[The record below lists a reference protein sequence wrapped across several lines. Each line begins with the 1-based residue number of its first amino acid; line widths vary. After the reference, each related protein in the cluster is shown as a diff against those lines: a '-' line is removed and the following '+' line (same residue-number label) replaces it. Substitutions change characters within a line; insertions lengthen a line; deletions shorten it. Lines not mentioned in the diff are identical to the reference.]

1 MLLTK
6 FFSSLDKIYPETEW
20 EEESPEAGG
29 VMLSNERYS
38 FQLGYRFDRLNATV
52 KVQVLPEN
60 EAISLRRVGLVPAA
74 YVRPVD
80 ADDNFEKTM
89 PGMFPDPLFP
99 LKDGK
104 LLLCANGANALWIT
118 VDGEKL
124 SGGKERKEEENMDIR
139 IRFLQD
145 GENGE
150 EILAE
155 AVYHLTVL
163 PARLPEQKLLFTQW
177 FHSDCL
183 AHWYRVPVF
192 SQEWWQRVDQYL
204 ACAKKNGLNLILTP
218 IFTPPLDTAVGKER
232 LTVQLAAV
240 KKEEA
245 GYTFDFSNLQKW
257 IGICRKNGIRH
268 FEISHLFT
276 QWGAGFAPKIVAD
289 VDGKQVRIFGWETKA
304 DSPEYTAFLDAFL
317 PELVSFLE
325 KEGILDSC
333 FFHISDEPRTEHL
346 ASYTSANEIVRKHI
360 GDSKIMDAISDYDF
374 YENGLIDLP
383 VCSTNHIHPFLEKK
397 TEPLF
402 AYYCCGQTR
411 GTANRLFGMPQVR
424 NRCIG
429 VQMYA
434 SGVQG
439 FLHWGYNYW
448 LSPGSQYP
456 IDPYAV
462 TDCERTFPG
471 GDSFSVYPT
480 EEGPVESARQ
490 VVFYEALQDVRL
502 LELMEEKLGRQRV
515 ETLLADWPYLAFD
528 TSPRSAEE
536 FLKLRGRLIDA
547 VRTLA

>member
-6 FFSSLDKIYPETEW
+6 FFSSLDKIYPDTEW
-20 EEESPEAGG
+20 EEAAPEACG

-38 FQLGYRFDRLNATV
+38 FQLGYRFDQLNTTV

-60 EAISLRRVGLVPAA
+60 EAVSLRRVGLVPAA
-74 YVRPVD
+74 FVRPVD

-99 LKDGK
+99 MEDGK

-124 SGGKERKEEENMDIR
+124 TGTKERKEEETVEIR
-139 IRFLQD
+139 IRFLQ
-145 GENGE
+145 ETEAGE

-155 AVYHLTVL
+155 AVYQLTVL

-183 AHWYRVPVF
+183 AHWYHTPVF
-192 SQEWWQRVDQYL
+192 SQEWWKRVDQYL
-204 ACAKKNGLNLILTP
+204 ACAAKNGLNLILTP

-232 LTVQLAAV
+232 LTVQLVSV
-240 KKEEA
+240 KKE
-245 GYTFDFSNLQKW
+245 GDSYSFGFSNLKKW
-257 IGICRKNGIRH
+257 IDICQKNGIRH

-276 QWGAGFAPKIVAD
+276 QWGAKFAPKIMAD
-289 VDGKQVRIFGWETKA
+289 AEGGQTRIFGWETKA

-317 PELVSFLE
+317 PQLVTFLE

-333 FFHISDEPRTEHL
+333 FFHISDEPGTRDL
-346 ASYTSANEIVRKHI
+346 ASYASANRIVRKHI
-360 GDSKIMDAISDYDF
+360 GNCKIMDAISDYGF

-383 VCSTNHIHPFLEKK
+383 VCATNHMGPFLEKK
-397 TEPLF
+397 TKPLF
-402 AYYCCGQTR
+402 AYYCCSQRVGN
-411 GTANRLFGMPQVR
+411 ANRFLGMPQVR

-429 VQMYA
+429 IQMYV

-448 LSPGSQYP
+448 LSPGSRYP

-462 TDCERTFPG
+462 TDCERTFPA
-471 GDSFSVYPT
+471 GDSFSVYPS
-480 EEGPVESARQ
+480 EDGPVEATRQ

-502 LELMEEKLGRQRV
+502 LELLEEKLGRGQV
-515 ETLLADWPYLAFD
+515 EELLADWPYQSYD
-528 TSPRSAEE
+528 TSPRCAEE
-536 FLKLRGRLIDA
+536 FSALRRRLTEA